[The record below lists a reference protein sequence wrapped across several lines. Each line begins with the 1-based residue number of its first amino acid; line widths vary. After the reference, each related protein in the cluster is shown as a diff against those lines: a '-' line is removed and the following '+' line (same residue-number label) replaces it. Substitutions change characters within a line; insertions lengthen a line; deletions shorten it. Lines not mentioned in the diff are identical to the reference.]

1 MPDPTLKITSDVLRA
16 DGQNR
21 VSSTAA
27 QGGAAGAVVVVG
39 EWIAQEAFGW
49 DGSLPTAVSA
59 AMIVL
64 LASAASTWKNRA
76 KLRGHS

>member
-1 MPDPTLKITSDVLRA
+1 MPEPTFTAEQIRQ
-16 DGQNR
+16 DGQGR

-39 EWIAQEAFGW
+39 EWVTQTVFGW

-64 LASAASTWKNRA
+64 LASAAAIFKHRA
-76 KLRGHS
+76 KLRA